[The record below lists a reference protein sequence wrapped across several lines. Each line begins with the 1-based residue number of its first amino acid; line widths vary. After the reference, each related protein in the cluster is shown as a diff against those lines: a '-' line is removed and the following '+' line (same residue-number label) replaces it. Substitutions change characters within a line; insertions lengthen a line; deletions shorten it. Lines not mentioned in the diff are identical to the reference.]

1 MTNQKQFGVWMDLHN
16 AVIVGREETEA
27 GDFAVLGEIK
37 AEEVYPNSNEKAEH
51 NHQKTAE
58 AKFFKE
64 ITSHLTNATY
74 IHLTGTGDKMH
85 TVSLHCMLFNN
96 LHSEIMHCVYRVHSL
111 WISDS
116 QCLGS
121 IHCHVV

>member
-16 AVIVGREETEA
+16 AVIIGREETEA

-74 IHLTGTGDKMH
+74 IHLTGTGVAQEKFMHYLEETPQFKNTKTEESTANKMSNEKLIEYL
-85 TVSLHCMLFNN
+85 VGKFN
-96 LHSEIMHCVYRVHSL
+96 
-111 WISDS
+111 
-116 QCLGS
+116 
-121 IHCHVV
+121 

>member
-37 AEEVYPNSNEKAEH
+37 AEEIYPNSNEKAEH

-74 IHLTGTGDKMH
+74 IHLTGTGVAQEKFMHYLEETPQFKNTKTEESTANKMSNEKLIEYL
-85 TVSLHCMLFNN
+85 VGKFN
-96 LHSEIMHCVYRVHSL
+96 
-111 WISDS
+111 
-116 QCLGS
+116 
-121 IHCHVV
+121 